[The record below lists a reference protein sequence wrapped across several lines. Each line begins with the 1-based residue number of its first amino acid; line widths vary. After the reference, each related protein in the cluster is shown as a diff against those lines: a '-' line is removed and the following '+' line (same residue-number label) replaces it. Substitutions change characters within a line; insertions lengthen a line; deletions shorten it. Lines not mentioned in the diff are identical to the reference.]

1 MIANVE
7 ASLDEFGGPWLLGEE
22 YTLAD
27 VVVTPYML
35 RLSHFSFDSMWQ
47 DSRSRVA
54 EWWERIQAPSNYR
67 GVISPDTPTANL
79 EKHQANGAKEW
90 PRVKE
95 ISGL

>member
-79 EKHQANGAKEW
+79 EKRQANGAKER
-90 PRVKE
+90 PRVK
-95 ISGL
+95 

>member
-1 MIANVE
+1 MDKMIANVE

-47 DSRSRVA
+47 DSRPRVA
-54 EWWERIQAPSNYR
+54 EWWERIQALSNYR
-67 GVISPDTPTANL
+67 EVISPDTPTANL
-79 EKHQANGAKEW
+79 EKRQVNGAKER
-90 PRVKE
+90 PR
-95 ISGL
+95 